1 MATIYFTSN
10 ADSGS
15 GTLRAAINS
24 AESGDVIMP
33 DPNVFTSGPIVI
45 PISSTFLMVNKSLTI
60 DGGDL
65 GIELD
70 GQQTNI
76 ACVSLS
82 YGATYT
88 LINCTIKRF
97 NRQANGP
104 VYLNNA
110 NAVVN
115 CYRCK
120 IVDNQNRCYGAC
132 YVLAGTLNLYD
143 TIVTGNNSTYKD
155 SATYAGGIRLG
166 ANGYLNLIRS
176 TVIYNTIANIY
187 GGASRQVRTNS
198 FIGFTAYDGSASSL
212 GDIEFVNPPE
222 SATIGSGAND
232 WSEGLWRN
240 YDFRLKP
247 TSPYL
252 TGAAYQTGDLDL
264 LGHPRTGS
272 WGAYDGSWFV
282 VPANGTATIASNI
295 TVDYAEI
302 GAGATVNFS
311 AADLFLS
318 VKKSA
323 SIASSVWSAPTGGNG
338 YLAVPV
344 GTNISAATLTRVK
357 AAAYGAGVDNLD
369 YVYPE
374 VFYAATDMTIPVL
387 LEYRVGSSGAWT
399 TVANIAESPYEY
411 AVTSTRNIRL
421 FDGIGFYTA
430 VAESPEPGPGESYY
444 ELAAKTNVGYLV
456 TKNLTGYLKTKDTVG
471 YLN

>member
-1 MATIYFTSN
+1 MATVYFTSN
-10 ADSGS
+10 ADSGA
-15 GTLRAAINS
+15 GTLRAALAS
-24 AESGDVIMP
+24 AEAGDVIMP
-33 DPNVFTSGPIVI
+33 DPNVFTSGPVVI
-45 PISSTFLMVNKSLTI
+45 SCSTTLVTQLDVTI
-60 DGGDL
+60 DGGSI
-65 GIELD
+65 GIVLD
-70 GQQTNI
+70 GQNTNI
-76 ACVSLS
+76 SAVSLANA
-82 YGATYT
+82 GETT
-88 LINCTIKRF
+88 LVNCTIKRF
-97 NRQANGP
+97 KRTSAAP

-110 NAVVN
+110 GAILNLR
-115 CYRCK
+115 RCL
-120 IVDNQNRCYGAC
+120 IADNSNRYYGAI
-132 YVLAGTLNLYD
+132 YVLRGTINLYD
-143 TIVTGNNSTYKD
+143 CLVTGNDITTNSSYAALCL
-155 SATYAGGIRLG
+155 AT
-166 ANGYLNLIRS
+166 NGYATATRS
-176 TVIYNTIANIY
+176 TIAGNVRANVS
-187 GGASRQVRTNS
+187 GTSRLTNANS
-198 FIGFTAYDGSASSL
+198 FIGLTPPTIDGTTPEEIGFVTPPPAASIPFGEYTE
-212 GDIEFVNPPE
+212 GDWQ
-222 SATIGSGAND
+222 S
-232 WSEGLWRN
+232 W
-240 YDFRLKP
+240 DFRLKP

-323 SIASSVWSAPTGGNG
+323 SIASSVLSAPTGGNG

-399 TVANIAESPYEY
+399 TVANIAESPYTY

-430 VAESPEPGPGESYY
+430 VAESPEPGPGNSYY

-456 TKNLTGYLKTKDTVG
+456 TKNLTGYLKTRDTVG

>member
-1 MATIYFTSN
+1 MATIYFTSS

-15 GTLRAAINS
+15 GTLREAIASAAEDDTI
-24 AESGDVIMP
+24 AP
-33 DPNVFTSGPIVI
+33 DPTVFTTGPVVI
-45 PISSTFLMVNKSLTI
+45 SLSSYLPILPQNATL
-60 DGGDL
+60 DGGSI
-65 GIELD
+65 GIVLD
-70 GQQTNI
+70 GQNNSMSGYSSVRGTGTMTVINLTVKRYKVTTN
-76 ACVSLS
+76 APVFVNAASSTCVFKRCKFVDNTGVW
-82 YGATYT
+82 YGAVYILRGHMSFSDC
-88 LINCTIKRF
+88 LI
-97 NRQANGP
+97 
-104 VYLNNA
+104 
-110 NAVVN
+110 
-115 CYRCK
+115 
-120 IVDNQNRCYGAC
+120 
-132 YVLAGTLNLYD
+132 
-143 TIVTGNNSTYKD
+143 TGNKATGSST
-155 SATYAGGIRLG
+155 TMGGLYV
-166 ANGYLNLIRS
+166 ASNGTADFIRS
-176 TVIYNTIANIY
+176 TLCGNCNANVA
-187 GGASRQVRTNS
+187 GRSRITESGS
-198 FIGFTAYDGSASSL
+198 FIGLTPPEIDGETPEEI
-212 GDIEFVNPPE
+212 GFVNPPPSE
-222 SATIGSGAND
+222 SIPVADYTEGD
-232 WSEGLWRN
+232 WESW
-240 YDFRLKP
+240 DFRLKP
-247 TSPYL
+247 TSAYL

-272 WGAYDGSWFV
+272 WGCYDGSWFV

-311 AADLFLS
+311 AANLFLS

-323 SIASSVWSAPTGGNG
+323 SVSSSVWSAPTGGNG

-344 GTNISAATLTRVK
+344 GTNVSAATLTRVK

-430 VAESPEPGPGESYY
+430 VAEPPEPGPGNSYY